1 MLANFSSSGLA
12 LLLLHLGASSQA
24 AIVIDVVVPALLDV
38 DVHLLLVAALA
49 IILLARTTAGTVTET
64 MIARADVTG
73 IGLAALTIGIFSIWR
88 SNDAHA
94 NHTAGTVSVTP
105 KMTVM
110 IVTVGRTVRMVT
122 SARVC
127 LPTLE
132 PLDFGSLWVQLSI
145 VLLLLTTILMLPSR
159 RLSDNKR
166 LLVISDQATQV
177 KVSAICLGPTL
188 LPIFDRSTV

>member
-1 MLANFSSSGLA
+1 MTDVVALAPLDVDA
-12 LLLLHLGASSQA
+12 LLL
-24 AIVIDVVVPALLDV
+24 PA
-38 DVHLLLVAALA
+38 AALA
-49 IILLARTTAGTVTET
+49 IILLARMTVGTVTET
-64 MIARADVTG
+64 MTARADVTG
-73 IGLAALTIGIFSIWR
+73 IALAALTIGIFLIWR

-94 NHTAGTVSVTP
+94 NQAAGTVSVTP

-110 IVTVGRTVRMVT
+110 IVTDGRTVRMVT

-177 KVSAICLGPTL
+177 KVSATCLGPAL
-188 LPIFDRSTV
+188 LPII